1 MTEILNF
8 IFFILNFILPF
19 LFVIGI
25 LIFIHELGHFLL
37 AKRSGVKVEKFS
49 LGFGKRILGFRRGET
64 EYLISLLPLGGY
76 VKMYGEG
83 GEGGFIIDNVEPS
96 SQAEKVG
103 FKSGDKLIN
112 VEGIDLNN
120 LSRWKQLESTLS
132 KNPEQEYTFVIER
145 DEKKLKLKVKPEGLN
160 GIRAF
165 SEKDYPRSFSNQS
178 ILNRFRIVFA
188 GPFMNLAFPFL
199 LLPIVF
205 MLGINVPAYLEKPPV
220 IGYVEPDSSASK
232 AGFHRGDKILE
243 INGESLKT
251 WRDANITFL
260 SNPGSILKVK
270 VERDGEIK
278 TLEFKASPSTEGLV
292 ATGLGETLK
301 AIVGNI
307 LDGSPAERAGLR
319 KGDKILA
326 INGVKVLDW
335 YDMKSII
342 KEKANQ
348 EVTLLIERDNNQ
360 LEIKITP
367 EPLEVKGQGAI
378 GITPYRDE
386 IQKKYGFFESIVEGF
401 KEAAKLVAEVTVL
414 LLSFLYKLITGKI
427 SLGAAGKSIA
437 GPILIAKIS
446 GAAAEGGLATLLQFT
461 AFISINLG
469 LINLFPI
476 PMLDGGHILYLAIES
491 IRKRPLSQR
500 TLEICQRVGFTFL
513 IFIMFL
519 AVYNDLSK
527 LKGSIIESISKVL
540 EAFR

>member
-1 MTEILNF
+1 MTVILA
-8 IFFILNFILPF
+8 F

-25 LIFIHELGHFLL
+25 LVFIHELGHFIL
-37 AKRSGVKVEKFS
+37 AKWSGVKVEKFS

-103 FKSGDKLIN
+103 FKSGDKLIS
-112 VEGIDLNN
+112 VEGIDLHN

-132 KNPEQEYTFVIER
+132 KNPEQEYTLVIER
-145 DEKKLKLKVKPEGLN
+145 DEKKLKLKVKTEGLN

-188 GPFMNLAFPFL
+188 GPFMNLALPFL

-205 MLGINVPAYLEKPPV
+205 MLGINVPGYLEKPPV
-220 IGYVEPDSSASK
+220 IGFVEPDSSASR
-232 AGFHRGDKILE
+232 AGLRTGDKILE
-243 INGESLKT
+243 VNGESLKT
-251 WRDANITFL
+251 WRDANIAFQ
-260 SNPGSILKVK
+260 SNPDSLLKVK
-270 VERDGEIK
+270 VERDGETK
-278 TLEFKASPSTEGLV
+278 TLEFKASIAPEGLV
-292 ATGLGETLK
+292 AIGIGEPLK

-348 EVTLLIERDNNQ
+348 EVTLLVERDNNQ

-367 EPLEVKGQGAI
+367 EPLEVKGQGVI
-378 GITPYRDE
+378 GISPYLEE
-386 IQKKYGFFESIVEGF
+386 IQKKYGFFESIVEGI

-491 IRKRPLSQR
+491 IRRRPLSQR

>member
-8 IFFILNFILPF
+8 ILFILPF
-19 LFVIGI
+19 LFVIGT
-25 LIFIHELGHFLL
+25 LVFIHELGHFIL
-37 AKRSGVKVEKFS
+37 AKWSGVKVEKFS

-83 GEGGFIIDNVEPS
+83 GEGAFIIDNVEPS
-96 SQAEKVG
+96 SQAEKAG
-103 FKSGDKLIN
+103 FKSGDKILSVDEIN
-112 VEGIDLNN
+112 LTAYSG
-120 LSRWKQLESTLS
+120 WKVLESTLS
-132 KNPEQEYTFVIER
+132 ENLEREYTFVIER
-145 DEKKLKLKVKPEGLN
+145 DEKKLILKVKPEGLN

-178 ILNRFRIVFA
+178 ILNRFKIVFA
-188 GPFMNLAFPFL
+188 GPFMNLALPFL
-199 LLPIVF
+199 FFPIVF

-243 INGESLKT
+243 INGESLKS

-292 ATGLGETLK
+292 ATGLGEPLK

-307 LDGSPAERAGLR
+307 IDGSPAERAGLR

-335 YDMKSII
+335 YDMKFII
-342 KEKANQ
+342 EEKANQ
-348 EVTLLIERDNNQ
+348 EVTLLIERDNNL

-367 EPLEVKGQGAI
+367 EPLEGKGHGVI
-378 GITPYRDE
+378 GINPYIDE
-386 IQKKYGFFESIVEGF
+386 IQKKYGFFESIVEGI
-401 KEAAKLVAEVTVL
+401 KEAAKLLAEVTVL

-437 GPILIAKIS
+437 GPIFIAKVS
-446 GAAAEGGLATLLQFT
+446 ASAAAGGLATLLQFT

-491 IRKRPLSQR
+491 IRRRPLSQR